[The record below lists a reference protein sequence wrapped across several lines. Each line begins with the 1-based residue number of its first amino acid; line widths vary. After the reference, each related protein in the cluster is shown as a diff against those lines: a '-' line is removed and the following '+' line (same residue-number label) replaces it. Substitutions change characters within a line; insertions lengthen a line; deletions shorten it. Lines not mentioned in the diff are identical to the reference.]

1 MNSRIIR
8 VPEHTGPDTVTFI
21 MRIATLVPVM
31 ALGGFLGV
39 FFSATAQGETPSRT
53 CQNTT
58 RYSVVDLPFIPR
70 VITSSGVVAGMTE
83 LRRAVVWRRKSG
95 VEELSVPEGF
105 HYTEPVAITKAGDVV
120 INASD
125 AEGHK
130 RRVFVYS
137 NHSLIALAGNQTWA
151 HGTSAASTIV
161 GEWAPV
167 GKTTTDAVYWSNT
180 VPHSI
185 GLCCGGILKA
195 VNERGDMVGDA
206 YDEQGHYHA
215 FTWSPLRGRRNID
228 PADSYSSAVAIN
240 RAGHILLQVGSE
252 AYLDDTRHL
261 ERLHLS
267 ENFFNSVQAMNDCDV
282 VVGGYGPDSEHYRA
296 FAWAE
301 AHGFR
306 DLNSLVPGDS
316 GWKLESAAAIND
328 RGEIVGSGELR
339 GDERG
344 FLLIPQH

>member
-1 MNSRIIR
+1 
-8 VPEHTGPDTVTFI
+8 
-21 MRIATLVPVM
+21 MRTATLVPVM
-31 ALGGFLGV
+31 ALAGLLGV
-39 FFSATAQGETPSRT
+39 LFSARAQAETPSRA
-53 CQNTT
+53 CPNAT

-125 AEGHK
+125 AAGHK
-130 RRVFVYS
+130 RRAFVYS
-137 NHSLIALAGNQTWA
+137 NRSLTALAGNQTWA
-151 HGTSAASTIV
+151 HGTGTTSTIV
-161 GEWAPV
+161 GEWAPA

-206 YDEQGHYHA
+206 YDAQGHYQA
-215 FTWSPLRGRRNID
+215 FTWSPLRGRRIID

-252 AYLDDTRHL
+252 AYLDDTRNL
-261 ERLHLS
+261 ERLDLS
-267 ENFFNSVQAMNDCDV
+267 GKFYNSVQAMNDCDV
-282 VVGGYGPDSEHYRA
+282 VVGAYGPDSEHYRA
-296 FAWAE
+296 FAWAGSQ
-301 AHGFR
+301 GFR
-306 DLNSLVPGDS
+306 DLNSLVPSDS

-328 RGEIVGSGELR
+328 RGEIVGSGEFR
-339 GDERG
+339 GDDRG
-344 FLLIPQH
+344 FLLIPQN